1 MKRHFFRRFFCLFG
15 GLMLW
20 MTPPVWAAEELGTV
34 EEYLP
39 QELTE
44 LLGNTAVEQL
54 SNGVAPSVS
63 ELLNLLF
70 RQKQTIFAPAI
81 HLFATLLGIFVLLS
95 VIRSATD
102 STMSDGVGKMAG
114 ILSITAAIW
123 QPVSALWNLMTTA
136 LRTVHTMQAAL
147 IPAMGTLLVLGG
159 NTTAATVQTGGMTLL
174 LGILEAICNH
184 GLGELLQIGF
194 ALCFLSTCCF
204 QNVLENVMTTVKK
217 TLTWGLSLCC
227 GIMLLALGCQ
237 EILAVSADNAAAK
250 TVKFAAGNLIPVIG
264 GACGDAVRTVMASLG
279 LLRASV
285 GIAGIFSIAILL
297 LPPLCALFCMGLALR
312 AGSFF
317 GGLLGCSREARFLN
331 SLSEILQTGMAILC
345 AVGLLFLFLLT
356 VFCKTA
362 GAYT

>member
-1 MKRHFFRRFFCLFG
+1 MSFSAF
-15 GLMLW
+15 
-20 MTPPVWAAEELGTV
+20 AEEGLGTA

-44 LLGNTAVEQL
+44 LLGDTVVEQL

-63 ELLNLLF
+63 ELWEVIF

-81 HLFATLLGIFVLLS
+81 KLFATLLGIFVILS

-102 STMSDGVGKMAG
+102 NTMSEGVGKMAG
-114 ILSITAAIW
+114 ILSVTAAVW
-123 QPVSALWNLMTTA
+123 QPVSTLWNMMTMA
-136 LRTVHTMQAAL
+136 LRTIHVMQTAL
-147 IPAMGTLLVLGG
+147 VPAMGTLLVLGG
-159 NTTAATVQTGGMTLL
+159 NTTAATVQTGGMTLI
-174 LGILEAICNH
+174 LGVLEVICNR
-184 GLGELLQIGF
+184 GLGGLLQICF
-194 ALCFLSTCCF
+194 ALCFLSICCF
-204 QNVLENVMTTVKK
+204 QDVLESVMTTIKK
-217 TLTWGLSLCC
+217 TLTWGLTLCC
-227 GIMLLALGCQ
+227 GILMLVLGCQ
-237 EILAVSADNAAAK
+237 EILAVSADGAAAK

-279 LLRASV
+279 LIRTSV
-285 GIAGIFSIAILL
+285 GIAGIFSIVILL
-297 LPPLCALFCMGLALR
+297 LPPLCALFCMQLALR

-317 GGLLGCSREARFLN
+317 GGLLGCSREVRFLN

-362 GAYT
+362 GAYV